1 MRPVRGYAL
10 VVCLATGI
18 MAYTVFGQGPGIIE
32 LKQYVWKNRLLLVF
46 APSEDDARYRGLEE
60 ALREHGDA
68 IVERDLL
75 VFRVL
80 ENGVSRL
87 GRSTINAQSASLLRD
102 RFSVNPG
109 QFLVVLVGK
118 DGGEKLR
125 RGGEVDIT
133 EICSLID
140 SMPMRQREMGERRAK
155 KP

>member
-1 MRPVRGYAL
+1 
-10 VVCLATGI
+10 
-18 MAYTVFGQGPGIIE
+18 MANTVFGQGPGAIE
-32 LKQYVWKNRLLLVF
+32 LKRYLWKNRLLLVF
-46 APSEDDARYRGLEE
+46 GSSEDDAQYRGLEKD
-60 ALREHGDA
+60 LREQGNA

-75 VFRVL
+75 VFHVF

-87 GRSTINAQSASLLRD
+87 GHSPIDAQSASLLRN

-109 QFLVVLVGK
+109 QFLVVLIGK

-133 EICSLID
+133 EIFSLID
-140 SMPMRQREMGERRAK
+140 SMPMRRREMRERRGE

>member
-1 MRPVRGYAL
+1 
-10 VVCLATGI
+10 
-18 MAYTVFGQGPGIIE
+18 MAHTVFGQGPVVIE
-32 LKQYVWKNRLLLVF
+32 LKGYLWKNRLVLVF
-46 APSEDDARYRGLEE
+46 APSGDDARYRGLEKE
-60 ALREHGDA
+60 LREQGNA

-75 VFRVL
+75 VFHVF

-87 GRSTINAQSASLLRD
+87 GRSPIDAQSAALLRD

-109 QFLVVLVGK
+109 QFLVVLIGK

-133 EICSLID
+133 EIFSLID
-140 SMPMRQREMGERRAK
+140 SMPMRQREVRERRGE